1 MVAPFAFKRR
11 ASRAVAV
18 AVDDIRPPWLCSR
31 RVQEVV
37 VMKRDG
43 LSCALFFVCMLTG
56 CSGDDSEGGA
66 SGMNAGEGGASGA
79 AGDDAGGTG
88 GDAGTVEDAGEPDSG
103 ADPIG
108 MFTSD
113 PVIPEPMGECPE
125 FTTGK
130 HTVMDMET
138 DMLVGEVG
146 AVKGPLLF
154 NWHGTGGNGTQG
166 LAQLPQSVKDDITSR
181 GGIIIAPN
189 DNETMREGQD
199 VTFFLN
205 VWYDLADLDYADH
218 LVACAVRDHNI
229 DPRQIYVTGCS
240 AGGLMTGVMALTRS
254 AYVAAAAPNSGGVAQ
269 ATWMLGEPDHAP
281 PVLAMHGGTN
291 DNVVVNFGDTSRLL
305 GDQMVEAG
313 GFYVEC
319 NHMVGHC
326 QAPPELYESAWDFLK
341 AHPFGLEPEPFAT
354 GLPSDYPSYCEI
366 YE

>member
-1 MVAPFAFKRR
+1 MMRWAILLV
-11 ASRAVAV
+11 S
-18 AVDDIRPPWLCSR
+18 
-31 RVQEVV
+31 
-37 VMKRDG
+37 VMIACE
-43 LSCALFFVCMLTG
+43 LAG
-56 CSGDDSEGGA
+56 CSGDDEAGGTSGAGAGGA
-66 SGMNAGEGGASGA
+66 SGQSGASGE
-79 AGDDAGGTG
+79 GS
-88 GDAGTVEDAGEPDSG
+88 EDAGVDSG
-103 ADPIG
+103 DPDAGSDAGDSAVTG

-130 HTVMDMET
+130 VTVMDMDT
-138 DMLVGEVG
+138 DLLVGPIG

-154 NWHGTGGNGTQG
+154 NWHGTGGNGTLG
-166 LAQLPQSVKDDITSR
+166 LVQLPQSVKDDITSR

-205 VWYDLADLDYADH
+205 VWYDIADLDYADH

-254 AYVAAAAPNSGGVAQ
+254 GYVAAAAPNSGGVAQ
-269 ATWMLGEPDHAP
+269 PTWMLGAPDHVPA
-281 PVLAMHGGTN
+281 VLAMHGGEN
-291 DNVVVNFGDTSRLL
+291 DEVVVNFGVTSRAL

-313 GFYVEC
+313 GFFVEC
-319 NHMVGHC
+319 NHTIGHC
-326 QAPPELYESAWDFLK
+326 RAPAELYEKAWDFMK
-341 AHPFGLEPEPFAT
+341 AHPFGLEPEPFAM
-354 GLPSDYPSYCEI
+354 GLPSDYPDYCAI